1 MTQRDRILVLVLAVA
16 ALVGGFWFAVL
27 APKREEAKSLGD
39 QVAKEQ
45 TRLEAARR
53 SAAEARQAKG
63 RYDSDYAAV
72 TRLGKAVPVDDDV
85 ASLVYQLERAADGSD
100 VDFRTFKAVAGPA
113 TGAATASGIG
123 AVAQAGA
130 AVKSNG
136 GSQSG
141 DASASPAAATQSAAA
156 TLPPGATVG
165 AAGFPTMP
173 FSFAFQGSFFDMQ
186 RLLGNVQRL
195 VTLRGDRIRV
205 DGRLMTIDGFALE
218 AGEEGFPQ
226 VRASLAATAYL
237 LPAGE
242 GSTGGATAQGP
253 AAPATATASSGSG
266 GSSATTTATATG
278 VK

>member
-27 APKREEAKSLGD
+27 APEREEAKSIGD
-39 QVAKEQ
+39 QVAKAQ

-53 SAAEARQAKG
+53 SAAQARQAKA

-85 ASLVYQLERAADGSD
+85 PSLVFQLERAADGVD
-100 VDFRTFKAVAGPA
+100 VDFRAFKSVAGPA
-113 TGAATASGIG
+113 PGGAATSGIG
-123 AVAQAGA
+123 AVAQAGT

-136 GSQSG
+136 
-141 DASASPAAATQSAAA
+141 ASDGGAASPATAAATQSAAA

-165 AAGFPTMP
+165 SAGFPTMP

-218 AGEEGFPQ
+218 AGDDGFPQ
-226 VRASLAATAYL
+226 VKASLAATAYL
-237 LPAGE
+237 LPAAE
-242 GSTGGATAQGP
+242 GSTGGATALGP
-253 AAPATATASSGSG
+253 AAPSTAASSGPG

>member
-39 QVAKEQ
+39 QVAKQQ
-45 TRLEAARR
+45 TRLEDARR
-53 SAAEARQAKG
+53 SAAEARQAKA
-63 RYDSDYAAV
+63 RYDADYAAV

-85 ASLVYQLERAADGSD
+85 PSLVYQLERAADGAD
-100 VDFRTFKAVAGPA
+100 VDFRAFKSVAGPA
-113 TGAATASGIG
+113 TGAATSGIG

-136 GSQSG
+136 GSEGG
-141 DASASPAAATQSAAA
+141 DAPAVAATQSAAA

-165 AAGFPTMP
+165 SAGFPTMP

-186 RLLGNVQRL
+186 HLLGNVQRL

-205 DGRLMTIDGFALE
+205 DGRLMTIDGFAIE
-218 AGEEGFPQ
+218 AGDAGFPQ
-226 VRASLAATAYL
+226 VKASLAATAYL

-242 GSTGGATAQGP
+242 GSTGGASAQGP
-253 AAPATATASSGSG
+253 AAPPASAASSGSG

>member
-1 MTQRDRILVLVLAVA
+1 MTQRDRILVLVLAVT

-27 APKREEAKSLGD
+27 APKREEAKSLGE

-45 TRLEAARR
+45 TRLETARR
-53 SAAEARQAKG
+53 SAAEARQAKA
-63 RYDSDYAAV
+63 RYDGDYAAV

-85 ASLVYQLERAADGSD
+85 PSLVYQLERAADGAD
-100 VDFRTFKAVAGPA
+100 VDFRAFKSVSGPA
-113 TGAATASGIG
+113 SGGASTSAVG
-123 AVAQAGA
+123 AVAQAGT
-130 AVKSNG
+130 AVKTNG
-136 GSQSG
+136 GSESAG
-141 DASASPAAATQSAAA
+141 ASAPPAAASQAAAA

-165 AAGFPTMP
+165 SAGFPTMP
-173 FSFAFQGSFFDMQ
+173 FSFVFQGSFFDMQ

-218 AGEEGFPQ
+218 AGDKGFPQ

-237 LPAGE
+237 VPAGE

-253 AAPATATASSGSG
+253 AAPSTAASSGSG